1 MSREARVTAL
11 ERQHNPKPVLYNI
24 KGGLPDVLPEG
35 VDIERPG
42 VVEMKVG
49 KKRFF
54 ISGGLPDLMGDPRPA
69 SPEPD
74 PT

>member
-1 MSREARVTAL
+1 M
-11 ERQHNPKPVLYNI
+11 
-24 KGGLPDVLPEG
+24 LPEG